1 MVRPPE
7 VEEVMED
14 DPSTGRYL
22 PLVLPAND
30 AETSTRVMVVE
41 FVEPEFF
48 FFSKKNI
55 NKGMILSVLY

>member
-48 FFSKKNI
+48 FF
-55 NKGMILSVLY
+55 